1 MLSGTVK
8 AGVYTVAQVAG
19 HTGEGEATANAGVTY
34 VVTVEGVSPNKSLQG
49 QWEMLPVS
57 LNARLELVRNSDEKV
72 IAKFEFSHEIWQG
85 WTGDKHLL
93 ISQPANPR

>member
-1 MLSGTVK
+1 MW
-8 AGVYTVAQVAG
+8 
-19 HTGEGEATANAGVTY
+19 